1 MSYDATLLGRVLL
14 LLKLVIQ
21 GGFSRCIVVG
31 RRIVAAL
38 TLVAY
43 LVDAR
48 VGGVRSMCVLRT
60 GFWFC
65 FLVA

>member
-1 MSYDATLLGRVLL
+1 M
-14 LLKLVIQ
+14 
-21 GGFSRCIVVG
+21 VG

-60 GFWFC
+60 GFWFVSWW
-65 FLVA
+65 LERPLTLKALLS